1 MSKLKF
7 GLIQMGLKELVRCS
21 QKNSW
26 IKCPYP
32 NASL

>member
-26 IKCPYP
+26 I
-32 NASL
+32 ND